1 VEKIKSS
8 LWVTIFIK
16 RWYTMSIPLKT
27 STDYERKEIIMA
39 VIHLTETNFDKEV
52 LKADIPVL
60 VDFWAPWCN
69 PCRML
74 SPVIEE
80 IAEEVTDVK
89 VCKINIDEASILS
102 DRYGVMS
109 IPTLILF
116 KNGEIAAKSVGA
128 KQKPEIMD
136 FIRA

>member
-1 VEKIKSS
+1 
-8 LWVTIFIK
+8 
-16 RWYTMSIPLKT
+16 MSIPLKT

-80 IAEEVTDVK
+80 IAEEITDVK
-89 VCKINIDEASILS
+89 VCKVNIDEASILS

>member
-1 VEKIKSS
+1 
-8 LWVTIFIK
+8 
-16 RWYTMSIPLKT
+16 MSIPLKT

-52 LKADIPVL
+52 LGADIPVL

-89 VCKINIDEASILS
+89 VCKVNIDEASILA

-128 KQKPEIMD
+128 KQKPEIID